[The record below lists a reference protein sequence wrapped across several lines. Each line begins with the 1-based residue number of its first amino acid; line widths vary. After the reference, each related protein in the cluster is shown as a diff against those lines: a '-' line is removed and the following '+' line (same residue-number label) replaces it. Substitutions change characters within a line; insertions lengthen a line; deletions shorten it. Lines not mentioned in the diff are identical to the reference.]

1 MGGSGQQSGTRLNE
15 YAYSANG
22 PRYTVHEY
30 AYRANGGRVQPL
42 TREERRTMWHANP
55 SSVEDI
61 YDIFAGYVER
71 RVPRLPWYAA

>member
-1 MGGSGQQSGTRLNE
+1 
-15 YAYSANG
+15 
-22 PRYTVHEY
+22 VHEY
-30 AYRANGGRVQPL
+30 AYLPNGGRVQPL